1 VSEKAVNEDLH
12 IVVNRTNRP
21 TERATAMGWYYSG
34 VSSNGTLPYQLH
46 TRAERS
52 ETLLGPSLAPV
63 IGGLF
68 AQYITHGWR
77 ACQ

>member
-1 VSEKAVNEDLH
+1 
-12 IVVNRTNRP
+12 
-21 TERATAMGWYYSG
+21 MGWYYSG
-34 VSSNGTLPYQLH
+34 VSSKETLPYKLH